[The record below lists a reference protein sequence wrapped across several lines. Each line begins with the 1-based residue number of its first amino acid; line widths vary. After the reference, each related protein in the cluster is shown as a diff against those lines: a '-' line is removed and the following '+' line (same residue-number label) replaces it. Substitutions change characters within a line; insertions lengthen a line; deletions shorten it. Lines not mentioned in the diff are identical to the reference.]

1 MSLFLKLTNIVAISL
16 LFCACDS
23 STISQTE
30 EISDVTLPETTI
42 EPETHTPSP
51 SRPNDQSRPSE
62 ESIPNDQTTPSEE
75 STPNDQSRPS
85 EESTPNDQS
94 RPSEES
100 IPNDQSRPSEES
112 IPNDQTTPS
121 EESTANEST
130 SVQCSGTDKG
140 FEKAT
145 LIHKGKQIQGL
156 TTDTRIRI
164 WHIKNNTVKF
174 CVITGKVEII

>member
-51 SRPNDQSRPSE
+51 SR
-62 ESIPNDQTTPSEE
+62 
-75 STPNDQSRPS
+75 
-85 EESTPNDQS
+85 
-94 RPSEES
+94 
-100 IPNDQSRPSEES
+100 PNDQSRPSEES